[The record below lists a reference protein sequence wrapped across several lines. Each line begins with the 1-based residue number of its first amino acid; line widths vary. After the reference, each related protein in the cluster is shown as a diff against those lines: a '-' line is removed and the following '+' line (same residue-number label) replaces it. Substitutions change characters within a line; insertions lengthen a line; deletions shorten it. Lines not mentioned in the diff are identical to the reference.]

1 MFYNEIF
8 DKNIFNS
15 KLAIKY
21 GFSKIGDY
29 YILQSNIDVENFNAI
44 IKIGKESFEVQVIEL
59 PFNEEYILFNVSDS
73 KGKFVSKIRKKVNE
87 LIEDI
92 VNNCFTSLDY
102 RKLLLDYVKEKYE
115 TIPEEPWEDNN
126 HATIKTPN
134 TKKWYGIF
142 MYIPYKTLGLD
153 KNGKIDVLNVK
164 LNPELIESLIDKKN
178 FFPAYHMNKKYWIS
192 IVLDSDVDLNLVKSL
207 IDESFKLVE
216 KAKD

>member
-8 DKNIFNS
+8 AKNIFNS

-29 YILQSNIDVENFNAI
+29 YVLQLDIDVENFNVI
-44 IKIGKESFEVQVIEL
+44 VKIGKDSFEVNVIEL

-73 KGKFVSKIRKKVNE
+73 KGKFVSKIRRNVNE

-92 VNNCFTSLDY
+92 VKNCFTSLDY
-102 RKLLLDYVKEKYE
+102 RKILLDYVKETYG

-126 HATIKTPN
+126 HATIKTSN
-134 TKKWYGIF
+134 SKKWYGIF
-142 MYIPYKTLGLD
+142 MSIPYKTLGLE
-153 KNGKIDVLNVK
+153 KSGKIDVLNVK
-164 LNPELIESLIDKKN
+164 LNPDLIENLIDKKH
-178 FFPAYHMNKKYWIS
+178 FFPAYHMNKKYWIT
-192 IVLDSDVDLNLVKSL
+192 ILLDSDTDLNLVKSL

-216 KAKD
+216 K

>member
-15 KLAIKY
+15 KLAIAY
-21 GFSKIGDY
+21 GFSKVGDY
-29 YILQSNIDVENFNAI
+29 YILQSDIDMENFNVI
-44 IKIGKESFEVQVIEL
+44 VKIGKDSFEANVIEL

-73 KGKFVSKIRKKVNE
+73 KGKFVSKIRKNVNE
-87 LIEDI
+87 LIDDI
-92 VNNCFTSLDY
+92 VKNCFKSLDY
-102 RKLLLDYVKEKYE
+102 RKLLLEYVREKYG

-134 TKKWYGIF
+134 SKKWYGIF
-142 MYIPYKTLGLD
+142 ISIPYKTLGLER
-153 KNGKIDVLNVK
+153 NGKIDILNVK
-164 LNPELIESLIDKKN
+164 LNPELIESLIDKKH

-192 IVLDSDVDLNLVKSL
+192 MVLDSDMDMDLVKSL

-216 KAKD
+216 K

>member
-15 KLAIKY
+15 KLAIAY
-21 GFSKIGDY
+21 GFSKVGDY
-29 YILQSNIDVENFNAI
+29 YILQSDIDVENFNVI
-44 IKIGKESFEVQVIEL
+44 VKIGKDSFEVNVIEL
-59 PFNEEYILFNVSDS
+59 PFNEEYILFNVLDS
-73 KGKFVSKIRKKVNE
+73 KGKFVSQIRKKVNE

-92 VNNCFTSLDY
+92 VKSCFISLDY
-102 RKLLLDYVKEKYE
+102 RKILLNYVREKYG

-126 HATIKTPN
+126 HTTIKTSN
-134 TKKWYGIF
+134 SKKWYGIF
-142 MYIPYKTLGLD
+142 MSIPYKTLGLD
-153 KNGKIDVLNVK
+153 KSGKIDVLNVK
-164 LNPELIESLIDKKN
+164 LNPEVIKSLIDKKH

-216 KAKD
+216 K

>member
-29 YILQSNIDVENFNAI
+29 YIFQSDIDVENFNVI
-44 IKIGKESFEVQVIEL
+44 VKIDKESFEVNVIEL
-59 PFNEEYILFNVSDS
+59 PFNEEYILFNVLDN

-92 VNNCFTSLDY
+92 VNCCFKSLDY
-102 RKLLLDYVKEKYE
+102 RKLLLDYVKEKYG

-126 HATIKTPN
+126 HATIKTTN
-134 TKKWYGIF
+134 SKKWYGIF
-142 MYIPYKTLGLD
+142 MSIPYKTLGLD
-153 KNGKIDVLNVK
+153 KGEKIDVLNVK
-164 LNPELIESLIDKKN
+164 LNPELIESLIDKKH
-178 FFPAYHMNKKYWIS
+178 FFPAYHMNKKYWIT
-192 IVLDSDVDLNLVKSL
+192 ILLDSDTDLNLVKSL

-216 KAKD
+216 K

>member
-21 GFSKIGDY
+21 GFSKIEDY

-44 IKIGKESFEVQVIEL
+44 IKIGKVSF
-59 PFNEEYILFNVSDS
+59 EEYILFNVSDS

-92 VNNCFTSLDY
+92 VNSCFTSLDY
-102 RKLLLDYVKEKYE
+102 RKILLDYVKEKYG

-134 TKKWYGIF
+134 SKKWYGIF
-142 MYIPYKTLGLD
+142 MSIPYKTLGLD
-153 KNGKIDVLNVK
+153 KSGKIDVLNVK
-164 LNPELIESLIDKKN
+164 LNPELIESLIDKKH

-192 IVLDSDVDLNLVKSL
+192 IVLDSDVDLDLVKSL
-207 IDESFKLVE
+207 IDECFKLVE
-216 KAKD
+216 K

>member
-15 KLAIKY
+15 KLAIAY
-21 GFSKIGDY
+21 GFSKTGDY
-29 YILQSNIDVENFNAI
+29 YILQSDIDMENFNVI
-44 IKIGKESFEVQVIEL
+44 IKIGKDSFEVNVIEL
-59 PFNEEYILFNVSDS
+59 PFNEEYVLFNVLNS

-92 VNNCFTSLDY
+92 VNCCFKSLDY
-102 RKLLLDYVKEKYE
+102 RKLLLDYVKEKYG

-126 HATIKTPN
+126 HATIKTTN

-142 MYIPYKTLGLD
+142 MSIPYKTLGLD
-153 KNGKIDVLNVK
+153 KSGKIDVLNVK
-164 LNPELIESLIDKKN
+164 LNPDLIENLIDKKH
-178 FFPAYHMNKKYWIS
+178 FFPAYHMNKKYWIT
-192 IVLDSDVDLNLVKSL
+192 ILLDSDTDLNLVKSL

-216 KAKD
+216 K

>member
-15 KLAIKY
+15 KFAIAY
-21 GFSKIGDY
+21 GFSKVGDY
-29 YILQSNIDVENFNAI
+29 YILQSDIDMENFNVI
-44 IKIGKESFEVQVIEL
+44 VKIGKDSFEVNVIEL
-59 PFNEEYILFNVSDS
+59 PFNEEYVLFNVLNS

-92 VNNCFTSLDY
+92 VNCCFKSLDY
-102 RKLLLDYVKEKYE
+102 RKLLLDYVKEKYG

-126 HATIKTPN
+126 HATIKTTN

-142 MYIPYKTLGLD
+142 MSIPYKTLGLD
-153 KNGKIDVLNVK
+153 KSGKIDVLNVK
-164 LNPELIESLIDKKN
+164 LNPDLIENLIDKKH
-178 FFPAYHMNKKYWIS
+178 FFPAYHMNKKYWIT
-192 IVLDSDVDLNLVKSL
+192 ILLDSDTDLNLVKSL

-216 KAKD
+216 KVKD

>member
-15 KLAIKY
+15 KLAIAY

-29 YILQSNIDVENFNAI
+29 YILQSDIDVENFNVI
-44 IKIGKESFEVQVIEL
+44 VKIGKDSFEVNVIEL
-59 PFNEEYILFNVSDS
+59 PFNEEYILFNVLDS

-92 VNNCFTSLDY
+92 VNCCFKSLDY
-102 RKLLLDYVKEKYE
+102 RKLLLDYVKEKYG

-126 HATIKTPN
+126 HATIKTSN
-134 TKKWYGIF
+134 SKKWYGIF
-142 MYIPYKTLGLD
+142 MSVSYKTLGLE
-153 KNGKIDVLNVK
+153 KSGKIDILNVK
-164 LNPELIESLIDKKN
+164 LNPELIESLIDKKH
-178 FFPAYHMNKKYWIS
+178 FFPAYHMNKKYWIT
-192 IVLDSDVDLNLVKSL
+192 ILLDSDTDVNLVKSL

-216 KAKD
+216 K

>member
-15 KLAIKY
+15 KLAIAY
-21 GFSKIGDY
+21 GFSKVGDY
-29 YILQSNIDVENFNAI
+29 YILQSDIDMENFNVI
-44 IKIGKESFEVQVIEL
+44 VKIGKDSFEANVIEL

-92 VNNCFTSLDY
+92 VNCCFKSLDY
-102 RKLLLDYVKEKYE
+102 RKLLLDYVKEKYG
-115 TIPEEPWEDNN
+115 TISEEPWEDNN
-126 HATIKTPN
+126 HATIKTTN
-134 TKKWYGIF
+134 SKKWYGIF
-142 MYIPYKTLGLD
+142 ISIPYKTLSLE
-153 KNGKIDVLNVK
+153 KSEKIDVLNVK
-164 LNPELIESLIDKKN
+164 LNPELIESLIDKKH

-207 IDESFKLVE
+207 IDKSFKLVE
-216 KAKD
+216 K